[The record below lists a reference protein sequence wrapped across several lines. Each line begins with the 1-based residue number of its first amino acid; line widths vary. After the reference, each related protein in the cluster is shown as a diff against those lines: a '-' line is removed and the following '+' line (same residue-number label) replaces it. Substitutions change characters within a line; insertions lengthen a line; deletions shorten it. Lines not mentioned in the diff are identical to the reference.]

1 MIIHWAVI
9 SAVDSAISVLLNSP
23 TLDAA
28 ETFHVRVP
36 DLDKSVKVS

>member
-9 SAVDSAISVLLNSP
+9 SAVDSAVYVLLNNR

-36 DLDKSVKVS
+36 DLVKSVKVS